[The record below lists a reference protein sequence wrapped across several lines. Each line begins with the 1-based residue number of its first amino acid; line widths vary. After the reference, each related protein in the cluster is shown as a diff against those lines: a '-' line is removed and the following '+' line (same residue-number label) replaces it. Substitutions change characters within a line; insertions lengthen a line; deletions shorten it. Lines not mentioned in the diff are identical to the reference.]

1 MSRLAA
7 PVLILLAGCGTIANF
22 IGWECPSCGRTASVS
37 GDCCGTP
44 RLPLKTLGRTR
55 RLFVG

>member
-1 MSRLAA
+1 MRRLSA
-7 PVLILLAGCGTIANF
+7 PVLILLAGCGTITNF

-44 RLPLKTLGRTR
+44 LRPGSP
-55 RLFVG
+55 